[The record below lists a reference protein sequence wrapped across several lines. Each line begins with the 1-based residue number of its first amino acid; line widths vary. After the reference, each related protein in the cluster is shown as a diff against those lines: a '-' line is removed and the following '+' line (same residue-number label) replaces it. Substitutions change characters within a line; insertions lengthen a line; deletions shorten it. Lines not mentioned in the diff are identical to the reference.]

1 MTESVPIMKI
11 IEIYLPMNANDG
23 TPVAPALFDQIERQL
38 TEKFGGVTAHR
49 RAPAQGRW
57 KSADQTQVDQ
67 VAIFEV
73 IVDAPD
79 KEWWAHY
86 RSELEARLFQEKILI
101 TARDI
106 EIL

>member
-1 MTESVPIMKI
+1 MKI
-11 IEIYLPMNANDG
+11 IEIYLPMNGSDG
-23 TPVAPALFDQIERQL
+23 PPFAPALFDQIERQL

-57 KSADQTQVDQ
+57 KSAGQTQVDQ

-79 KEWWAHY
+79 REWWAHY
-86 RSELEARLFQEKILI
+86 RSELEALLSQEKVLI

>member
-1 MTESVPIMKI
+1 MTI

-23 TPVAPALFDQIERQL
+23 TLFSPALFDEIERQL

-49 RAPAQGRW
+49 RAPAHGRW
-57 KSADQTQVDQ
+57 KSTGQTHADQ

-73 IVDAPD
+73 MVDAPD
-79 KEWWAHY
+79 REWWTRY
-86 RSELEARLFQEKILI
+86 RSELEALLSQEKILI
-101 TARDI
+101 TAREI